1 MPEDMDN
8 TGTESGAV
16 VPEAVV
22 AAPSEV
28 TESAVETVTEVP
40 AEAPSPLE
48 AVPSALADEIPGEV
62 PPMPM
67 AAEPL
72 AEATVSAAAAVDPVV
87 ADSLAS
93 EASAAEPVVEATV
106 AADAAVDPVTESL
119 APAATASDAASATE
133 VPAVEIAA
141 SEAPT
146 DGAPVTERA
155 VTEVPAAEPAPVVPV
170 VFTYQTGDIVP
181 GVITAI
187 GANGIEVDL
196 DGELAVI
203 PKAEL
208 VDGTDPGVGESVE
221 GMVIR
226 HQAGSGRYVIS
237 PKRAAK
243 SRAWLKILAAFES
256 GETMEGVVTETTKG
270 GLIVNLGLRAF
281 LPESLIDVRK
291 PADTKSF
298 IGQTVTVKII
308 ECEKL
313 SGERAAAERRSE
325 KLVVNRKITMEAD
338 RKAAK
343 QALMSSLNVGDRKTG
358 KVTALTDFGAFVDIG
373 GVEGLIHISELAH
386 RQVASAGE
394 VVKVGEPVDV
404 IIVEVKTERGKI
416 GLSRKR
422 ALPNPWTQ
430 FAENHK
436 VGDLVFGQVTGLA
449 PFGAFVLVEGEGHD
463 PVEGLVHISELS
475 RFRVEEASEVVAVG
489 EGVWTQVLA
498 IEPEK
503 KRVSLSLRR
512 ALE

>member
-1 MPEDMDN
+1 MPEQLDS
-8 TGTESGAV
+8 TGTDSGTVVTEAANAPAAEVAESVAEIVTDVPAEVVAPVVETAAAIEVVAEAPLVAAV
-16 VPEAVV
+16 EAAVDAAPLQTVPLDTADTATAVTANAV
-22 AAPSEV
+22 TAPVVTEPADVVTEPAESAASGSVPSEAAPSESV
-28 TESAVETVTEVP
+28 APLVSEVP
-40 AEAPSPLE
+40 GAES
-48 AVPSALADEIPGEV
+48 
-62 PPMPM
+62 
-67 AAEPL
+67 
-72 AEATVSAAAAVDPVV
+72 
-87 ADSLAS
+87 
-93 EASAAEPVVEATV
+93 
-106 AADAAVDPVTESL
+106 
-119 APAATASDAASATE
+119 
-133 VPAVEIAA
+133 
-141 SEAPT
+141 
-146 DGAPVTERA
+146 
-155 VTEVPAAEPAPVVPV
+155 PAAEPDPVVPVVPV
-170 VFTYQTGDIVP
+170 VFAYQTGDIVP

-208 VDGTDPGVGESVE
+208 VDGTDPGVGEHVE

-298 IGQTVTVKII
+298 VGQTVTVKII

-343 QALMSSLNVGDRKTG
+343 QALMASLNVGDRKTG

-386 RQVASAGE
+386 RQVATTAE
-394 VVKVGEPVDV
+394 VLKVGEQVDV
-404 IIVEVKTERGKI
+404 IIVEVKSERGKI

>member
-8 TGTESGAV
+8 TGTEREAA
-16 VPEAVV
+16 VPEQV
-22 AAPSEV
+22 AAAPAEPAAEAVKTAAEPPIETASEAAV
-28 TESAVETVTEVP
+28 ETTSEAESVPRDAPVIEAAAIVQRDVEASVDGVVEAPQAAAPLEEAVPEVVSVAVETPVVETVTGATVDAAGEATPAVAAEVP
-40 AEAPSPLE
+40 TDAAPS
-48 AVPSALADEIPGEV
+48 AEV
-62 PPMPM
+62 PTQGSS
-67 AAEPL
+67 EG
-72 AEATVSAAAAVDPVV
+72 SA
-87 ADSLAS
+87 
-93 EASAAEPVVEATV
+93 
-106 AADAAVDPVTESL
+106 
-119 APAATASDAASATE
+119 
-133 VPAVEIAA
+133 
-141 SEAPT
+141 
-146 DGAPVTERA
+146 G
-155 VTEVPAAEPAPVVPV
+155 EPASVVPPVPV
-170 VFTYQTGDIVP
+170 VFTYQTGDIIP

-325 KLVVNRKITMEAD
+325 KLVVNRKITMEGD

-343 QALMSSLNVGDRKTG
+343 QALMASLNVGDRKIG

-386 RQVASAGE
+386 RQVASASE
-394 VVKVGEPVDV
+394 VVKVGEQVDV
-404 IIVEVKTERGKI
+404 IIVEVKSERGKI

>member
-1 MPEDMDN
+1 MPEEMDN
-8 TGTESGAV
+8 TGTESEAAV
-16 VPEAVV
+16 PEEVVAAPEAVV
-22 AAPSEV
+22 ETP
-28 TESAVETVTEVP
+28 AVEAVEPV
-40 AEAPSPLE
+40 E
-48 AVPSALADEIPGEV
+48 AVASAPE
-62 PPMPM
+62 
-67 AAEPL
+67 AAEPVASEAIAAEPVAAEPIAEVAL
-72 AEATVSAAAAVDPVV
+72 EATAEAVAAPIVEAAAAVDSATVETATVETAPVEV
-87 ADSLAS
+87 AAVANPDA
-93 EASAAEPVVEATV
+93 PVVEG
-106 AADAAVDPVTESL
+106 
-119 APAATASDAASATE
+119 
-133 VPAVEIAA
+133 VPAV
-141 SEAPT
+141 
-146 DGAPVTERA
+146 
-155 VTEVPAAEPAPVVPV
+155 PAAPV

-208 VDGTDPGVGESVE
+208 VDGTDPGVGENVE

-325 KLVVNRKITMEAD
+325 KLVVNRKVTMEGD

-343 QALMSSLNVGDRKTG
+343 QALMASLNVGDRKTG

-394 VVKVGEPVDV
+394 VVKVGEQVDV

-449 PFGAFVLVEGEGHD
+449 PFGAFVLVEGDGHD

>member
-8 TGTESGAV
+8 TGTDSEAV
-16 VPEAVV
+16 VPE
-22 AAPSEV
+22 EV
-28 TESAVETVTEVP
+28 SAVP
-40 AEAPSPLE
+40 IEAP
-48 AVPSALADEIPGEV
+48 
-62 PPMPM
+62 
-67 AAEPL
+67 
-72 AEATVSAAAAVDPVV
+72 
-87 ADSLAS
+87 
-93 EASAAEPVVEATV
+93 AAEPVSEPVVEDPAPVEAPVAVVEPTASPAASEPIVEGPAAAETV
-106 AADAAVDPVTESL
+106 ADAPVEAAPVVATEAAPAVVATAEAAPAEAVPETPA
-119 APAATASDAASATE
+119 APAA
-133 VPAVEIAA
+133 
-141 SEAPT
+141 
-146 DGAPVTERA
+146 
-155 VTEVPAAEPAPVVPV
+155 PV

-181 GVITAI
+181 GLITAI

-208 VDGTDPGVGESVE
+208 VDGTDPAVGESVE

-325 KLVVNRKITMEAD
+325 KLVVNRKITMEGD

-343 QALMSSLNVGDRKTG
+343 QALMASLSVGDRKTG

-386 RQVASAGE
+386 RQVASASD
-394 VVKVGEPVDV
+394 VVKVGEQVDV
-404 IIVEVKTERGKI
+404 VIVEVKTERGKI

>member
-8 TGTESGAV
+8 TGSESEAV
-16 VPEAVV
+16 VPEEVV
-22 AAPSEV
+22 TVLADEPVDEPAIESPAPFE
-28 TESAVETVTEVP
+28 AVEIGATEAPEPVVTEVL
-40 AEAPSPLE
+40 ADVAL
-48 AVPSALADEIPGEV
+48 ADVALADEPRADV
-62 PPMPM
+62 PR
-67 AAEPL
+67 
-72 AEATVSAAAAVDPVV
+72 AAAVV
-87 ADSLAS
+87 ADAPVEAAAVVPGVQSEVGAAPAPVEAATEAARGALAS
-93 EASAAEPVVEATV
+93 EEAVAPTPETAPDAVVAGEAVPET
-106 AADAAVDPVTESL
+106 
-119 APAATASDAASATE
+119 PAA
-133 VPAVEIAA
+133 
-141 SEAPT
+141 
-146 DGAPVTERA
+146 
-155 VTEVPAAEPAPVVPV
+155 PV

-208 VDGTDPGVGESVE
+208 VDGTDPAVGESVE

-243 SRAWLKILAAFES
+243 SRAWLKIVAAFES

-325 KLVVNRKITMEAD
+325 KLVVNRKITMEGD

-343 QALMSSLNVGDRKTG
+343 QALMASLNVGDRKTG

-386 RQVASAGE
+386 RQVASAAE
-394 VVKVGEPVDV
+394 VVKVGEQVEV
-404 IIVEVKTERGKI
+404 VIVEIKTERGKI

>member
-8 TGTESGAV
+8 TGTESEAV
-16 VPEAVV
+16 VPEEVV
-22 AAPSEV
+22 AVPEPEAERGPEDVAEAAVLEAPAPTPVAEVVEVPTPAPEPTPVAESV
-28 TESAVETVTEVP
+28 TESGAVE
-40 AEAPSPLE
+40 APVGDVAVGAPIE
-48 AVPSALADEIPGEV
+48 AV
-62 PPMPM
+62 
-67 AAEPL
+67 
-72 AEATVSAAAAVDPVV
+72 AAAAVDAPVESAPV
-87 ADSLAS
+87 EVSAQAS
-93 EASAAEPVVEATV
+93 DDVPAAE
-106 AADAAVDPVTESL
+106 S
-119 APAATASDAASATE
+119 
-133 VPAVEIAA
+133 
-141 SEAPT
+141 
-146 DGAPVTERA
+146 
-155 VTEVPAAEPAPVVPV
+155 VPAAEPVPAAPV

-208 VDGTDPGVGESVE
+208 VDGTDPGVGENVE

-343 QALMSSLNVGDRKTG
+343 QALMASLNVGDRKTG

-394 VVKVGEPVDV
+394 VVKVGEQVDV

-449 PFGAFVLVEGEGHD
+449 PFGAFVLVEGDGHD

>member
-8 TGTESGAV
+8 TGTESKAV
-16 VPEAVV
+16 VPE
-22 AAPSEV
+22 EV
-28 TESAVETVTEVP
+28 
-40 AEAPSPLE
+40 
-48 AVPSALADEIPGEV
+48 
-62 PPMPM
+62 
-67 AAEPL
+67 
-72 AEATVSAAAAVDPVV
+72 
-87 ADSLAS
+87 
-93 EASAAEPVVEATV
+93 AAEPVDVPAGEPVNEAVVEAPVSVEAPVAAVEPAAGSVDVETV
-106 AADAAVDPVTESL
+106 ADAPVVTEIVAEAPIPAEPIVATEAEPAVVETAESGVDGPAAEAATIEAATTEVAL
-119 APAATASDAASATE
+119 ETPAETPAAPAA
-133 VPAVEIAA
+133 
-141 SEAPT
+141 
-146 DGAPVTERA
+146 
-155 VTEVPAAEPAPVVPV
+155 PV

-325 KLVVNRKITMEAD
+325 KLVVNRKITMEGD

-343 QALMSSLNVGDRKTG
+343 QALMASLNVGDRKTG

-386 RQVASAGE
+386 RQVASASE
-394 VVKVGEPVDV
+394 VVKVGEQVDV
-404 IIVEVKTERGKI
+404 VIVEVKTERGKI

-449 PFGAFVLVEGEGHD
+449 PFGAFVLVEGDGHD

>member
-8 TGTESGAV
+8 TGTNSEAV
-16 VPEAVV
+16 VPE
-22 AAPSEV
+22 EV
-28 TESAVETVTEVP
+28 
-40 AEAPSPLE
+40 
-48 AVPSALADEIPGEV
+48 SALP
-62 PPMPM
+62 
-67 AAEPL
+67 
-72 AEATVSAAAAVDPVV
+72 VD
-87 ADSLAS
+87 
-93 EASAAEPVVEATV
+93 
-106 AADAAVDPVTESL
+106 
-119 APAATASDAASATE
+119 
-133 VPAVEIAA
+133 
-141 SEAPT
+141 
-146 DGAPVTERA
+146 
-155 VTEVPAAEPAPVVPV
+155 VPAAELVSDPVVETPAPVEETVAVVEEVSTTALESVGDAPVLAEIVAEAPVVAEQVVAPPVVETAEAAPAVVQTAEVVAEGAATETAATEVVPETPAAPAAPV

-325 KLVVNRKITMEAD
+325 KLVVNRKITMEGD

-343 QALMSSLNVGDRKTG
+343 QALMASLNVGDRKTG

-394 VVKVGEPVDV
+394 VVKVGEQVDV

-449 PFGAFVLVEGEGHD
+449 PFGAFVLVEGDGHD

>member
-8 TGTESGAV
+8 TGTNSEAV
-16 VPEAVV
+16 VPE
-22 AAPSEV
+22 EV
-28 TESAVETVTEVP
+28 SAVPVEAPAAEPASEPVVEAPAP
-40 AEAPSPLE
+40 AEAPIAVVEPAASP
-48 AVPSALADEIPGEV
+48 V
-62 PPMPM
+62 
-67 AAEPL
+67 
-72 AEATVSAAAAVDPVV
+72 
-87 ADSLAS
+87 
-93 EASAAEPVVEATV
+93 AAEPVVEAS
-106 AADAAVDPVTESL
+106 ASPAVDAPVEAAPVVAEAAPAFVATTEVAVDGTATEVAPTEAAPEIPA
-119 APAATASDAASATE
+119 APAA
-133 VPAVEIAA
+133 
-141 SEAPT
+141 
-146 DGAPVTERA
+146 
-155 VTEVPAAEPAPVVPV
+155 PV

-208 VDGTDPGVGESVE
+208 VDGTDPAVGESVE

-325 KLVVNRKITMEAD
+325 KLVVNRKITMEGD

-343 QALMSSLNVGDRKTG
+343 QALMASLSVGDRKTG

-394 VVKVGEPVDV
+394 VVKVGEQVDV
-404 IIVEVKTERGKI
+404 VIVEVKTERGKI

-449 PFGAFVLVEGEGHD
+449 PFGAFVLVEGDGHD

>member
-8 TGTESGAV
+8 TGSESEAV
-16 VPEAVV
+16 VPEEVVTLLPDEPVDEPAIESPAAVKAAEVGAREAPEPVVTEVLGYVALADEPHADVPLATAGVANVPVEAAAVVPGVQSEVEAAPAPVEAATEAAHGALASEEAVAATPETAPEAVV
-22 AAPSEV
+22 AV
-28 TESAVETVTEVP
+28 
-40 AEAPSPLE
+40 E
-48 AVPSALADEIPGEV
+48 AVPETLA
-62 PPMPM
+62 
-67 AAEPL
+67 A
-72 AEATVSAAAAVDPVV
+72 
-87 ADSLAS
+87 
-93 EASAAEPVVEATV
+93 
-106 AADAAVDPVTESL
+106 
-119 APAATASDAASATE
+119 
-133 VPAVEIAA
+133 
-141 SEAPT
+141 
-146 DGAPVTERA
+146 
-155 VTEVPAAEPAPVVPV
+155 PV

-208 VDGTDPGVGESVE
+208 VDGTDPEVGESVE

-243 SRAWLKILAAFES
+243 SRAWLKIVAAFES

-325 KLVVNRKITMEAD
+325 KLVVNRKVTMEGD

-343 QALMSSLNVGDRKTG
+343 QAFMSSLNVGDRKTG

-386 RQVASAGE
+386 RQVASAAE
-394 VVKVGEPVDV
+394 VVKVGEQVEV
-404 IIVEVKTERGKI
+404 VIVEVKTERGKI

>member
-8 TGTESGAV
+8 TGTNSEAV
-16 VPEAVV
+16 VPEEVSAVPVEAAVTEPISEPVAETPAPVEAPV
-22 AAPSEV
+22 AAVEEV
-28 TESAVETVTEVP
+28 SAAAVETVGDAPVVAEIV
-40 AEAPSPLE
+40 AEAP
-48 AVPSALADEIPGEV
+48 
-62 PPMPM
+62 
-67 AAEPL
+67 
-72 AEATVSAAAAVDPVV
+72 VV
-87 ADSLAS
+87 
-93 EASAAEPVVEATV
+93 AEPVVALPVVETAEA
-106 AADAAVDPVTESL
+106 
-119 APAATASDAASATE
+119 APAAVETAEVAAEGAAMGTATTE
-133 VPAVEIAA
+133 VVPETPA
-141 SEAPT
+141 T
-146 DGAPVTERA
+146 
-155 VTEVPAAEPAPVVPV
+155 PAAPV

-208 VDGTDPGVGESVE
+208 VDVTDPGVGESVE

-325 KLVVNRKITMEAD
+325 KLVVNRKITMEGD

-343 QALMSSLNVGDRKTG
+343 QALMASLSVGDRKTG

-394 VVKVGEPVDV
+394 VVKVGEQVDV

-449 PFGAFVLVEGEGHD
+449 PFGAFVLVEGDGHD